1 MVRKVN
7 GLQAKGLQ
15 LKGLAGEGAWR
26 GGVAGKR
33 AWRGRGCRGRALDM
47 SIACRRGAHV
57 HHVEQHRGGEEHPA
71 PAVVEEV
78 LVDEPQAE
86 GEERR
91 ADEREE
97 LG

>member
-1 MVRKVN
+1 M
-7 GLQAKGLQ
+7 G
-15 LKGLAGEGAWR
+15 
-26 GGVAGKR
+26 GGVAGER

-47 SIACRRGAHV
+47 SLACRRGAHV

-71 PAVVEEV
+71 PAVVKEV

-91 ADEREE
+91 TDEREE